1 MPFVIKARPFF
12 IAKDIVEHAAS
23 STVGGRAQNCVR
35 VNCMDRSDT
44 TSLNYGREL
53 VLVVDDN
60 NIVQET
66 LLRLVE
72 AIGFNAEAVSSGP
85 EALQV
90 LEEKPFTFLLTDM
103 KMPEM
108 DGIDL
113 IKAARSR
120 YPDLGIISM
129 TGYSEGYRYV
139 DVINAGASDFIK
151 KPFDIEELE
160 AKIRRIINERT
171 LMEEL
176 NRLSITD
183 SLTGL
188 YNHRRFFNRLREETV
203 RAGRQKQ
210 DLAVILIDLDNFKA
224 YNDNHGHL
232 AGDEILRDVG
242 NIIRR
247 CIREG
252 VDTGYRY
259 GGDEFAVILINADA
273 DAVATIVDRLHK
285 SFNDYGK
292 INASFGVELFDGKM
306 SETELVAAADR
317 ALYENKQKKKAW
329 ANNV

>member
-1 MPFVIKARPFF
+1 MERPDP
-12 IAKDIVEHAAS
+12 KPDDS
-23 STVGGRAQNCVR
+23 
-35 VNCMDRSDT
+35 
-44 TSLNYGREL
+44 REL

-60 NIVQET
+60 SIVQET
-66 LLRLVE
+66 LLRLLE
-72 AIGFNAEAVSSGP
+72 TIGFNAEAVSSGH

-90 LEEKPFTFLLTDM
+90 LEERPFTFLVTDM

-108 DGIDL
+108 DGMHL

-120 YPDLGIISM
+120 YPDLGIIAM

-171 LMEEL
+171 LLEEL
-176 NRLSITD
+176 NRLSVTD

-188 YNHRRFFNRLREETV
+188 YNHRRFYNRLREEVV
-203 RAGRQKQ
+203 RAGRQGRN
-210 DLAVILIDLDNFKA
+210 LAIILIDLDDFKA
-224 YNDNHGHL
+224 YNDEHGHL

-242 NIIRR
+242 NIIQK

-259 GGDEFAVILINADA
+259 GGDEFAVILIDA
-273 DAVATIVDRLHK
+273 DAEVASTIVDRLHK
-285 SFNDYGK
+285 SFNEYGK
-292 INASFGVELFDGKM
+292 IKASFGVELFDGKM
-306 SETELVAAADR
+306 TETELVDRADH
-317 ALYENKQKKKAW
+317 ALYENKQKNKKKAQ
-329 ANNV
+329 ADNV

>member
-1 MPFVIKARPFF
+1 MLYFL
-12 IAKDIVEHAAS
+12 AKDMK
-23 STVGGRAQNCVR
+23 STRPLQRPVGRPKNCIR
-35 VNCMDRSDT
+35 VNYMDRSDNT
-44 TSLNYGREL
+44 NLDYGREL

-90 LEEKPFTFLLTDM
+90 LEEKPYTFLLTDM

-176 NRLSITD
+176 NRLSVTD

-188 YNHRRFFNRLREETV
+188 YNHRRFFNRLREEVV
-203 RAGRQKQ
+203 RAGRQQQ
-210 DLAVILIDLDNFKA
+210 DLAIILIDLDNFKA
-224 YNDNHGHL
+224 YNDNYGHL

-242 NIIRR
+242 DIIRK

-259 GGDEFAVILINADA
+259 GGDEFAVILIDADA

-292 INASFGVELFDGKM
+292 IKASFGIELFDGKM

-317 ALYENKQKKKAW
+317 ALYENKQKKKVQAID
-329 ANNV
+329 V